1 MAQTLYFA
9 KGKYKVVTLF
19 MMEVK
24 LTHMLKIQIKTE
36 NTMHT

>member
-9 KGKYKVVTLF
+9 KGEYKVVTSF

-24 LTHMLKIQIKTE
+24 TNTHAE
-36 NTMHT
+36 NSNKN